1 MLALP
6 AVFGVLG
13 VFVGRKVALMRGACP
28 HRGKVWGAFLLPLLL
43 LPLMM
48 DVAPL
53 VLMVILG
60 AALGAGL
67 TAHSEL
73 KVTALST
80 ALGVTLATLG
90 GYLSGFR

>member
-6 AVFGVLG
+6 AVLGVLG

-28 HRGKVWGAFLLPLLL
+28 HRGKVWGAFLLPLLA

-48 DVAPL
+48 DVVPL
-53 VLMVILG
+53 VLMVVLG

-67 TAHSEL
+67 TAHAAL
-73 KVTALST
+73 RVTALST
-80 ALGVTLATLG
+80 TVGVTLATVG
-90 GYLSGFR
+90 GYFADFR